1 MTNSELRHHITKE
14 ELAELPLFRYEG
26 PIHLIRTNEE
36 LARWTPILRREQV
49 LGFDTET
56 RPSFR
61 RGQNYL
67 PSVVQ
72 IAGAEA
78 VFVIQLAGLTN
89 TGLLAVLLSCPDILK
104 TGIALDQDLVKLRQ
118 KFGFTLRS
126 VLDLA
131 PVAARVKIAQTG
143 LRNLAGLLLGYRV
156 SKQAQV
162 TNWAAPTLSPAQ
174 IQYAATDAWVSRE
187 LFFALEKRYP
197 AELRAAIEE
206 AVKPPP
212 SQETGED

>member
-1 MTNSELRHHITKE
+1 MTAPEPRTQITKE

-36 LARWTPILRREQV
+36 LARWTPELRREQV

-78 VFVIQLAGLTN
+78 VFVIQLARLSN
-89 TGLLAVLLSCPDILK
+89 TGLLAVLLSSPNILK
-104 TGIALDQDLVKLRQ
+104 TGIALDQDLVKLRE
-118 KFGFTLRS
+118 KFGFTPRS
-126 VLDLA
+126 ILDLA
-131 PVAARVKIAQTG
+131 PVASRVKIAKTG
-143 LRNLAGLLLGYRV
+143 LRNLAGLLLGCRI

-162 TNWAAPTLSPAQ
+162 TNWAAPALTPAQ
-174 IQYAATDAWVSRE
+174 IQYAATDAWISRE
-187 LFFALEKRYP
+187 LFFALEKRHP
-197 AELRAAIEE
+197 AEIRAAIEE
-206 AVKPPP
+206 AVKAPPT
-212 SQETGED
+212 QETGTD